1 MHKKSLLLTLLSVL
15 LVFILTACGQADVVA
30 TVNGEKIT
38 NAELSQ
44 QFEEAKAEIE
54 KQGWIDLSGEAG
66 QEYLEIIRQQTLE
79 NMINN
84 KLLLQEAKKY
94 GKLTKEQIQ
103 DKIDLVK
110 AEFPSEEQFKQFLA
124 YNNVSEEDFAYIIN
138 LQEQLAKEVPSVS
151 AEEVRKYY
159 DENPDQF
166 QHQEQMQVRHILF
179 LVDDGTSSAQ
189 MRHTDAEARQMA
201 EEVIALLGQGEDFA
215 ALAVARSEDG
225 TSSNGGLY
233 TFSAGQAVQEFED
246 AAAALAVGN
255 YTRTPVKTQFGYH
268 VIKMEQKIE
277 AGAYAF
283 DEIKNN
289 IEEDLNQTAISDK
302 LNKHMQEVKNNAQ
315 ITNKLTEEASG
326 S

>member
-1 MHKKSLLLTLLSVL
+1 MHKKSLLLTLSVL

-38 NAELSQ
+38 NTELSQ

-54 KQGWIDLSGEAG
+54 KQGWIDLNGETG
-66 QEYLEIIRQQTLE
+66 REYLEIIRQQTLE

-103 DKIDLVK
+103 DKIDSVK
-110 AEFPSEEQFKQFLA
+110 AEFPSEEQFKQFLT
-124 YNNVSEEDFAYIIN
+124 YNNLSEEDFAYIVN
-138 LQEQLAKEVPSVS
+138 LQEQLSQEVPSVS

-179 LVDDGTSSAQ
+179 FVDDGTSGAQ
-189 MRHTDAEARQMA
+189 VRHTDAEARQMA
-201 EEVIALLGQGEDFA
+201 EEVITLLGQGEDFA
-215 ALAVARSEDG
+215 ALAVARSEDSG
-225 TSSNGGLY
+225 TGSNGGLY

-246 AAAALAVGN
+246 AAAALAVGD

-277 AGAYAF
+277 AGAYTF

-289 IEEDLNQTAISDK
+289 IEEELNQTAISDK

-315 ITNKLTEEASG
+315 ITNKLAEEASG